1 MSLMNFQV
9 VIVVGKSANG
19 QNKQSQS
26 NNTRFRSRKKD
37 NAQEPVENTFH
48 LVRICEDV
56 LNAFA

>member
-1 MSLMNFQV
+1 MDFQV

-37 NAQEPVENTFH
+37 NVQESVENTFH
-48 LVRICEDV
+48 LVYFFSV
-56 LNAFA
+56 FNF